1 MSQEP
6 RLTLRVLAAVAGA
19 RDSRAIQILALDLHQ
34 PGTDGPLG
42 WSAEDGAGGHVEL
55 GGAAAKC

>member
-1 MSQEP
+1 
-6 RLTLRVLAAVAGA
+6 VLAAVAGA

-42 WSAEDGAGGHVEL
+42 WSAKDGAGGHVEL